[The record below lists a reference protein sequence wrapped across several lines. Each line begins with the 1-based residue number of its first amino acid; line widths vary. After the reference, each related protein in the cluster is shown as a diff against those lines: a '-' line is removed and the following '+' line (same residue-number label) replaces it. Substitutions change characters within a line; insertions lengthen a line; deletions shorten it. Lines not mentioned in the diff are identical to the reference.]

1 MEFANGGKR
10 MATLLEQL
18 DAMRNLEAN
27 WDGYNADPILPQALD
42 LAKELVS
49 YMESTLPEEA
59 RQTMFVAPSRDGSVL
74 IEWSD
79 AAYEHEL
86 GIEIDGSLEFLHIEK
101 HSGVMVSEK
110 YPSEGQAIHPGVLRE
125 LRGLIAV

>member
-1 MEFANGGKR
+1 

-18 DAMRNLEAN
+18 DGMRNLQAN
-27 WDGYNADPILPQALD
+27 WDGYNADPILPQALE

-49 YMESTLPEEA
+49 YMESMLPKESRE
-59 RQTMFVAPSRDGSVL
+59 TMFVAPGRDGSVQ

-79 AAYEHEL
+79 ATYKHEL
-86 GIEIDGSLEFLHIEK
+86 GIEIDGSLELLHVGK
-101 HSGVMVSEK
+101 LSGVMVSEK
-110 YPSEGQAIHPGVLRE
+110 YPSAGQAIHPGIIRE